1 MLSIAN
7 EVDQLI
13 FCCVCFVCDIDVF
26 LQQLKLRNNYF
37 NEFNDHIV
45 GKKRKERE
53 AHRVCRDM
61 KLSWVYYILEC

>member
-26 LQQLKLRNNYF
+26 LQQQKLRNNYF
-37 NEFNDHIV
+37 NEFNDHVV
-45 GKKRKERE
+45 GKKKKGKPIERAE
-53 AHRVCRDM
+53 
-61 KLSWVYYILEC
+61 I